1 MSAQTVLVYC
11 PECAGTGVARGGV
24 YQCRYC
30 MGQCHW
36 SVDRTFDGGV
46 PDGYRLWR
54 EYTLPEIR
62 PNPLIL
68 SSDAHKA

>member
-1 MSAQTVLVYC
+1 
-11 PECAGTGVARGGV
+11 
-24 YQCRYC
+24 

-36 SVDRTFDGGV
+36 SVDRTSDGGV

-54 EYTLPEIR
+54 EYTLPEIQ

-68 SSDAHKA
+68 SSDAPKA